1 MAHPRKPGKPLR
13 PTRARKKP
21 PPPPLAA
28 KRGRVPANPNSGAA
42 QQRNIDPDNA
52 APNYNAQLRER
63 FITEYLRDFNN
74 GNAYLRAAG
83 PEVCDLLAWKTIQ
96 NNGWKMRH
104 EPYVAQKIAEALDAL
119 EEEHV
124 ITRKE
129 ILIGLKKEA
138 NDDGPNTIQAAR
150 VSAWGTL
157 AKVMG
162 MDTKRVEMNLASQG
176 GILIVPQAQGV
187 DDWEKRSQAAQAA
200 LKEAVR
206 K

>member
-1 MAHPRKPGKPLR
+1 MMAHPRKPGKPLR
-13 PTRARKKP
+13 PTRAKSKP
-21 PPPPLAA
+21 PTPPPAA
-28 KRGRVPANPNSGAA
+28 KRGRVPADPNSAA
-42 QQRNIDPDNA
+42 ARQRNPSFE

-104 EPYVAQKIAEALDAL
+104 EPYVAAKIAEALDAL
-119 EEEHV
+119 AEEHI

-129 ILIGLKKEA
+129 ILVGLKKEA
-138 NDDGPNTIQAAR
+138 NDDGPNTLQAAR

-162 MDTKRVEMNLASQG
+162 MDTKRAEMNLASQG
-176 GILIVPQAQGV
+176 GILIVPQTAGV